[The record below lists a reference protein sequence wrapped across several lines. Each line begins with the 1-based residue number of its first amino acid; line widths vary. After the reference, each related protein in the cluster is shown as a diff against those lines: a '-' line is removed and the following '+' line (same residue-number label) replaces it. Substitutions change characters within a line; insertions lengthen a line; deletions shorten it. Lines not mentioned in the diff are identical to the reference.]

1 MKTDDSSIYSGG
13 QRQRSG
19 STTAGRRRRGGK
31 RSGEGDLILSNGK
44 VVADG
49 RLSGGAGKVVVRVGE
64 SIRKGTKFRGGGGQ
78 GGEGRR
84 EGRAEGGYG
93 STFVCRAL
101 NILIRTCNRRVEKIG
116 ESGRGVEKLTISIQ
130 LTRSAEGNKR

>member
-64 SIRKGTKFRGGGGQ
+64 SIRKGTKFRGGVGQ
-78 GGEGRR
+78 EEKGGEKVELKAGT
-84 EGRAEGGYG
+84 GAHSSVGH
-93 STFVCRAL
+93 STY
-101 NILIRTCNRRVEKIG
+101 
-116 ESGRGVEKLTISIQ
+116 
-130 LTRSAEGNKR
+130 